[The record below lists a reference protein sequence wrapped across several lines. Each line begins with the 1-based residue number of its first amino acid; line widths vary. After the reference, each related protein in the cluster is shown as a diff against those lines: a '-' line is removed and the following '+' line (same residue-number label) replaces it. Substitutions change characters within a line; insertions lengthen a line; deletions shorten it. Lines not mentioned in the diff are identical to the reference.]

1 MSDAQTIKLHIK
13 DEDDISVPTLI
24 QHQFSQLQALRNNVE
39 LATKKAEKAQ
49 NSVKYAKEKSAGFFK
64 KKEAIESL
72 QNAAVDLADAQIS
85 AAEAQE
91 VSFEYQQKLGEI
103 TKYLFGLGVTNIAAN
118 RSVVRELEMRLKGA
132 SEEELDEFARQ
143 ELLGVV
149 KQLKAQEDIMKK
161 QSELSQWVKEH
172 EDKLEAHE
180 IKNYEY
186 DKYFE
191 YQAEKYKEYD
201 LLLEMRKNKDIEHDR
216 LFIEKT
222 KKDEARDKEI
232 ARQAA
237 KDVEHER
244 LIAEQ
249 TQKGEQRDKLLVEVF
264 EKDKL
269 QDKEIM
275 RQAEKIV
282 EHERLIAEQM
292 QKGEQRDKLLAEV
305 FEKDKLQDKE
315 IVRQAEKDDEHDKLL
330 NELIHD
336 NLEKENKIDELKKLC
351 NQLSEKIVAN
361 SNYVNDVQGELLNK
375 IDRKSGKEI
384 SAISLVIA
392 LVALALSISQFLQ

>member
-1 MSDAQTIKLHIK
+1 MSDAQIIKLHIEDQ
-13 DEDDISVPTLI
+13 DESMVPTLI
-24 QHQFSQLQALRNNVE
+24 QQQFSQLQVLRNNVDM
-39 LATKKAEKAQ
+39 ATKKAEKAQ
-49 NSVKYAKEKSAGFFK
+49 SSVKYAKEKSAGLFK

-72 QNAAVDLADAQIS
+72 QNAAVDLAEAQIS

-201 LLLEMRKNKDIEHDR
+201 LLLEISKNKDIEHDR
-216 LFIEKT
+216 VLIEKT

-237 KDVEHER
+237 KEVEHER
-244 LIAEQ
+244 LITEQ
-249 TQKGEQRDKLLVEVF
+249 TQKGEQRDKLLAEVL

-269 QDKEIM
+269 QDKEI
-275 RQAEKIV
+275 I
-282 EHERLIAEQM
+282 
-292 QKGEQRDKLLAEV
+292 
-305 FEKDKLQDKE
+305 
-315 IVRQAEKDDEHDKLL
+315 RQAEKDDVHDRLL

-375 IDRKSGKEI
+375 IDRKSSKEI